1 LIAKPRARALGFCL
15 LHFKAA
21 RGFSPRMFPAL
32 LATLLFSISGVAANR
47 TSRILGGI
55 EANFWRILL
64 AALFLAICANAF
76 GSGLAGP
83 AIKIFFVSGL
93 VGFGIGDLAL
103 YQAFP
108 RLGSRLSIMLVHC
121 LAAPFA
127 AIVEW
132 FWLGN
137 RITFPEAAC
146 GLLILAG
153 VAIALAPR
161 EHLHIPRRTLLVGII
176 LGALAAFGQGFGAV
190 LSRKAYEIC
199 DAAHFKMD
207 GITAAYQRIWGG
219 VLVAILSMLI
229 VKARNRAG
237 GVKKDWKKILPW
249 LLANVTCGPA
259 LGVACYQWALGV
271 ERTAIVLPI
280 VALTPLVI
288 IPFSWHLEGER
299 PSIRSILGGVV
310 AVGGVIGLTFARLK

>member
-1 LIAKPRARALGFCL
+1 
-15 LHFKAA
+15 
-21 RGFSPRMFPAL
+21 MFPAL
-32 LATLLFSISGVAANR
+32 LTTVLFSISGIAANR
-47 TSRILGGI
+47 TSRMLGGT

-64 AALFLAICANAF
+64 AAVFLGALANVF
-76 GSGLAGP
+76 GSGLNGP
-83 AIKIFFVSGL
+83 ATKMFFVSGV

-127 AIVEW
+127 AIAEW
-132 FWLGN
+132 IWLRN
-137 RITFPEAAC
+137 RISAAEAAC
-146 GLLILAG
+146 GAMILIG
-153 VAIALAPR
+153 VTIALAPG
-161 EHLHIPRRTLLVGII
+161 EHLHLPRRALFIGIAMGTI
-176 LGALAAFGQGFGAV
+176 AAFGQGFGAV

-199 DAAHFKMD
+199 REASFHMD

-219 VLVAILSMLI
+219 VLVAVLSMAW
-229 VKARNRAG
+229 VKAVRREAAAQTQ
-237 GVKKDWKKILPW
+237 WKEVLPW
-249 LLANVTCGPA
+249 LFANVTAGPA

-280 VALTPLVI
+280 VALTPLMI
-288 IPFSWHLEGER
+288 IPFSWHIEGER
-299 PSIRSILGGVV
+299 PSMRSILGGVV

>member
-1 LIAKPRARALGFCL
+1 
-15 LHFKAA
+15 
-21 RGFSPRMFPAL
+21 MFPAL
-32 LATLLFSISGVAANR
+32 LTTLLFSISGVAANR
-47 TSRILGGI
+47 TSRMLGGI

-64 AALFLAICANAF
+64 AALFLGICANLF
-76 GSGLAGP
+76 GSGLSGP
-83 AIKIFFVSGL
+83 ALKMFFISGI

-108 RLGSRLSIMLVHC
+108 RLGSRLSIVLVHC

-127 AIVEW
+127 AMVEW

-137 RITFPEAAC
+137 RITFLEAAC

-153 VAIALAPR
+153 VAIALAPQ
-161 EHLHIPRRTLLVGII
+161 EHLHIPRRSLAIGTI
-176 LGALAAFGQGFGAV
+176 LGTLAAFGQGFGAV
-190 LSRKAYEIC
+190 LSRKAYGIC

-219 VLVAILSMLI
+219 VLVATISILFI
-229 VKARNRAG
+229 KARSRG
-237 GVKKDWKKILPW
+237 GAPRKDWKKILPW
-249 LLANVTCGPA
+249 LLANVTAGPA

-288 IPFSWHLEGER
+288 IPFSWRFDGER
-299 PSIRSILGGVV
+299 PSMRSVLGGVV